1 MDDELFGAAVDTA
14 MPAQSDSPVKTEKT
28 LRDVIIPL
36 KIQDLFSEHFAEVMS
51 QNSDCKANVFVLGYQ
66 HD

>member
-1 MDDELFGAAVDTA
+1 
-14 MPAQSDSPVKTEKT
+14 MPAQSDSPVKTERT

-51 QNSDCKANVFVLGYQ
+51 QNSNCKANVFLLGYQ